1 MLTDY
6 PSIPVLTSQAATDF
20 VIRAEKNARKK
31 SKKLTKKDI
40 EILRKVEE
48 ASRSFKFKD

>member
-6 PSIPVLTSQAATDF
+6 PSIPVLTGQAATDF
-20 VIRAEKNARKK
+20 VVRAEKNARRK
-31 SKKLTKKDI
+31 SKKLTKKDL

-48 ASRSFKFKD
+48 ASKNFKFKD

>member
-1 MLTDY
+1 MLREY
-6 PSIPVLTSQAATDF
+6 PFIPVLTGQVATDF

-31 SKKLTKKDI
+31 AKKLTKKDL

-48 ASRSFKFKD
+48 ASKKFQFKD

>member
-6 PSIPVLTSQAATDF
+6 PSIPVLTGQTATDF

-31 SKKLTKKDI
+31 SGKLTQKDL

-48 ASRSFKFKD
+48 ASKNFKFKD